1 MVRLNFRTNCGT
13 HFIVHIPRQSN
24 TIARYISSAVLLRQR
39 AKTRRIVCSREVPGE
54 VAVGGR
60 GEKYTAHGRTSIVVV
75 RLSDVSNGRTLKF
88 QLRR

>member
-1 MVRLNFRTNCGT
+1 ML
-13 HFIVHIPRQSN
+13 P
-24 TIARYISSAVLLRQR
+24 RQR
-39 AKTRRIVCSREVPGE
+39 AKTRWIVCSRE

-75 RLSDVSNGRTLKF
+75 RLKDVSNGRTLKF

>member
-1 MVRLNFRTNCGT
+1 MR
-13 HFIVHIPRQSN
+13 SM
-24 TIARYISSAVLLRQR
+24 QR
-39 AKTRRIVCSREVPGE
+39 AKTRRIVCSRE

-75 RLSDVSNGRTLKF
+75 RLKDVSNGRTLKF

>member
-1 MVRLNFRTNCGT
+1 MVLNARRTKN
-13 HFIVHIPRQSN
+13 
-24 TIARYISSAVLLRQR
+24 
-39 AKTRRIVCSREVPGE
+39 AKSQIQICNEVAYLGIRDAEWRE

-75 RLSDVSNGRTLKF
+75 RLKDVSNGRTLKF

>member
-1 MVRLNFRTNCGT
+1 ML
-13 HFIVHIPRQSN
+13 P
-24 TIARYISSAVLLRQR
+24 RQR
-39 AKTRRIVCSREVPGE
+39 AKARRIVCSRE

-75 RLSDVSNGRTLKF
+75 RLKDVSNGRTLKF